1 MTEKL
6 LVLGDGPGL
15 KNVLEE
21 KGIDAHYI
29 DLRKSYESEQIMDIY
44 EVIAPEMCGVVR
56 EEILSLNPDK
66 IVGVGRSKDYLWD
79 ATIVARLFGQFNSWH
94 TQWEDDFGHTVIKV
108 GDKSVPLYAIESLED
123 WEYTNEK

>member
-94 TQWEDDFGHTVIKV
+94 
-108 GDKSVPLYAIESLED
+108 
-123 WEYTNEK
+123 